1 MRHVAGSVKV
11 GARAIPIDSFLGFEE
26 QLAFRNPDG
35 SVVIVANNSLG
46 QSQRVRY
53 AIGKRL
59 LTLDLP
65 ADSLNTLVL
74 PAAALA

>member
-1 MRHVAGSVKV
+1 MQA
-11 GARAIPIDSFLGFEE
+11 GARAVPVDSFLGFND

-35 SVVIVANNSLG
+35 SLVLVANNGLG
-46 QSQRVRY
+46 QIQRVRY
-53 AIGKRL
+53 GIGKRV

-74 PAAALA
+74 PAGLLEV